1 MVRKKVKLAY
11 IENDSCRRVTYRK
24 RVKNLV
30 KKTRELSVLC
40 GVDACAI
47 IYGQDEQ
54 APVVWPSSEEE
65 AKRIIS
71 DYNSKSELDPSQ
83 RGFNQYTFL
92 NDSVIKA
99 KERLLKL
106 QRKNRE
112 KQIANMVSD
121 ILSGKSSLDQV
132 NPNDLGDL
140 LWVIEDKIRTIQY
153 RIRVTKEEGDNNNNN
168 PPISES
174 IN

>member
-1 MVRKKVKLAY
+1 M
-11 IENDSCRRVTYRK
+11 
-24 RVKNLV
+24 
-30 KKTRELSVLC
+30 ELSVLC
-40 GVDACAI
+40 GVDAYAI
-47 IYGQDEQ
+47 IYGKDEQ
-54 APVVWPSSEEE
+54 APVVLPTSEDE

-71 DYNSKSELDPSQ
+71 DYRIKSAELDPSQ
-83 RGFNQYTFL
+83 RGFNQFTFL

-106 QRKNRE
+106 ERKNCD

-121 ILSGKSSLDQV
+121 ILSGKLSLDQV

-140 LWVIEDKIRTIQY
+140 LSVIEDKIRNIQY
-153 RIRVTKEEGDNNNNN
+153 RIRVTEEEGDNNNNN
-168 PPISES
+168 PPISEC